1 MPRILIVDN
10 NVDEAD
16 SLASLLQATGHHK
29 ARVARTGKAALAVAA
44 EFLPNVVLMNL
55 NLSDMSAY
63 DVARM
68 LSQHP
73 QLQDVRLIALTD
85 GGRHPG
91 RERAREAGFERY
103 LLKPVVA
110 GALDVLLTQKE
121 VVGKLPIEPLD
132 GI

>member
-1 MPRILIVDN
+1 MPRILIIDN

-29 ARVARTGKAALAVAA
+29 ARVARTGKSALVVAA
-44 EFLPNVVLMNL
+44 EFLPTVVLMDL
-55 NLSDMSAY
+55 NLADMSAY
-63 DVARM
+63 DVARI

-73 QLQDVRLIALTD
+73 QLQDLRLIALSD

-110 GALDVLLTQKE
+110 AALDRLLTRP
-121 VVGKLPIEPLD
+121 VA
-132 GI
+132 